1 MSFRI
6 RTFIYSMLIV
16 IGTVGIVFAITQTII
31 NKQFLQLESQDIRQD
46 AQRAQEAINK
56 ELDTLNQI
64 TENWALRNDTY
75 RFIRDFDPSSATSTP
90 PDAELESLDMDA

>member
-16 IGTVGIVFAITQTII
+16 IGTVGIVFAITQTMV
-31 NKQFLQLESQDIRQD
+31 NKQFLQLESQDIRQG

-75 RFIRDFDPSSATSTP
+75 RFIRDFDPRSANSTP
-90 PDAELESLDMDA
+90 PDAELESLDMD